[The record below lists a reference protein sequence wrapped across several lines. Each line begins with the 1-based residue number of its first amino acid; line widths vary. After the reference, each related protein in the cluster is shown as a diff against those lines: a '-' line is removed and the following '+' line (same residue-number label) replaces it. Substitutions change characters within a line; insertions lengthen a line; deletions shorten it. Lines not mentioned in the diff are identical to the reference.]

1 VRSFFLLGF
10 LVNGFFA
17 PTGRRWE
24 DALEHWRTL
33 SSDDDAAWDSQV
45 SIDAA
50 KQRPD
55 LDGEAVLL
63 SLESGKYYG
72 LDSVGSRIWQFVQRT
87 PLLRSVWQ
95 SMQDEFDAPADTLH
109 KDLLAF
115 IDELS
120 VEGLITLQ

>member
-1 VRSFFLLGF
+1 MFR
-10 LVNGFFA
+10 
-17 PTGRRWE
+17 E
-24 DALEHWRTL
+24 
-33 SSDDDAAWDSQV
+33 
-45 SIDAA
+45 
-50 KQRPD
+50 

-72 LDSVGSRIWQFVQRT
+72 LDPVGSRIWQFVQRT

-109 KDLLAF
+109 NDLLAF

-120 VEGLITLQ
+120 VEALITLQ

>member
-1 VRSFFLLGF
+1 MTASLDHSV
-10 LVNGFFA
+10 
-17 PTGRRWE
+17 
-24 DALEHWRTL
+24 
-33 SSDDDAAWDSQV
+33 QV
-45 SIDAA
+45 GKDVMF
-50 KQRPD
+50 RE

-63 SLESGKYYG
+63 NLESGKYYG
-72 LDSVGSRIWQFVQRT
+72 LDPVGLRIWQFVQRT

-109 KDLLAF
+109 TDLLTF